1 MNEQHRLAL
10 PQGTR
15 IREFEFHRVLGHG
28 GFGITY
34 LGWNLSLDIPV
45 AIKEYLPVDLATR
58 EQDGSVVSQ
67 TAQAAADFQWGL
79 ERFVDEARTLARF
92 QHPNI
97 VGVHQYFE
105 AHSTAYIVMD
115 YVEGEDLSAHL
126 ERKGTLQEAE
136 LKAIL
141 YPLLSALDVI
151 HQADFLH
158 RDIKPGNI
166 VLRDTDGSPVLLDF
180 GAARQAIEAKSR
192 SVTSIVTPGYAPIE
206 QYSSRGRQG
215 AWTDIYALGGVCY
228 RALTGQAPEDATD
241 RMRDDPLVPVA
252 QQCAGRASAAFLSA
266 IDWALSV
273 DEGARPQRVGAWRE
287 AMEGTTAGQ
296 QAHHQD
302 EEKHDTGD
310 EIADAP
316 VTAQAASRVEDA
328 KRLNR
333 WFKLHYICP
342 AAGIP
347 LTFVGIAVFSG
358 DPDSTFGLLVGL
370 LFIIVAIVLSVL
382 SLVFG
387 CQILHGLW
395 SLIPTHKART
405 TPGKAVGFLFIPTFG
420 YYWLFVAIY
429 GLAKALN
436 AETGR
441 KSVSEVASFIYCCS
455 FWVPLVALLWAIVAG
470 SEAPARIAKIG
481 YIVGFVLWFVV
492 LRQMKNAGRLIL
504 QVVEQDGSPLERPKK
519 PRFKRLAA
527 ALGVVAVL
535 VGGIMYVGFL
545 IDAQDNEG
553 DTPLHQFSY
562 TPLHHAAAKDAS
574 AMAKG
579 LLENGADVNAQD
591 NEGDTPLH
599 IAAGNNASAVAKVL
613 LENGADVNAQDN
625 ESDTPLHIAA
635 GKDASA
641 VAEVLLENGAQV
653 NAKNKYGDTPL
664 HSAAGKDASAAA
676 EVLLE
681 NGAQVNAKNKYG
693 STPLHI
699 AAGKDAS
706 AAAEVLLENG
716 AQVNVKNKYGDTPLH
731 IAAGKDASAAAK
743 VLLENG
749 AQVNAQD
756 INGSTSLHIAAE
768 HNASAAAEVL
778 LENGADV
785 NAQDINGSTPLRLA
799 TWKNSYTTAEVL
811 RRYGARE

>member
-1 MNEQHRLAL
+1 MSEPQQHSLAL

-15 IREFEFHRVLGHG
+15 IRDFEFHRVLGHG

-34 LGWNLSLDIPV
+34 LGRNLSLDIPV
-45 AIKEYLPVDLATR
+45 AIKEYLPADLATR
-58 EQDGSVVSQ
+58 EQDGFVVPQ
-67 TAQAAADFQWGL
+67 TTQAAADFQWGL

-105 AHSTAYIVMD
+105 AHGTAYIVMD

-141 YPLLSALDVI
+141 YPLLSALEVV
-151 HQADFLH
+151 HGADFLH

-180 GAARQAIEAKSR
+180 GAARQAVGAKSR

-287 AMEGTTAGQ
+287 AMEGATAGQ

-310 EIADAP
+310 EIADEP

-333 WFKLHYICP
+333 WFKLHYICL
-342 AAGIP
+342 AAVIP
-347 LTFVGIAVFSG
+347 LTFVGIPPVFSG
-358 DPDSTFGLLVGL
+358 VPT
-370 LFIIVAIVLSVL
+370 
-382 SLVFG
+382 LVFG
-387 CQILHGLW
+387 SLILHKLW
-395 SLIPTHKART
+395 SLIPTHKARM
-405 TPGKAVGFLFIPTFG
+405 TPGKAVGFLFIPIFNC
-420 YYWLFVAIY
+420 YWIFVAIY

-441 KSVSEVASFIYCCS
+441 KSVSEVASFICCCVS
-455 FWVPLVALLWAIVAG
+455 IIVALFGERVAG
-470 SEAPARIAKIG
+470 SEAPAWILSIN
-481 YIVGFVLWFVV
+481 IVGSVLWFVM

-504 QVVEQDGSPLERPKK
+504 Q
-519 PRFKRLAA
+519 
-527 ALGVVAVL
+527 
-535 VGGIMYVGFL
+535 
-545 IDAQDNEG
+545 G
-553 DTPLHQFSY
+553 DK
-562 TPLHHAAAKDAS
+562 A
-574 AMAKG
+574 
-579 LLENGADVNAQD
+579 
-591 NEGDTPLH
+591 
-599 IAAGNNASAVAKVL
+599 
-613 LENGADVNAQDN
+613 
-625 ESDTPLHIAA
+625 
-635 GKDASA
+635 
-641 VAEVLLENGAQV
+641 
-653 NAKNKYGDTPL
+653 
-664 HSAAGKDASAAA
+664 
-676 EVLLE
+676 
-681 NGAQVNAKNKYG
+681 
-693 STPLHI
+693 
-699 AAGKDAS
+699 
-706 AAAEVLLENG
+706 
-716 AQVNVKNKYGDTPLH
+716 
-731 IAAGKDASAAAK
+731 
-743 VLLENG
+743 
-749 AQVNAQD
+749 
-756 INGSTSLHIAAE
+756 
-768 HNASAAAEVL
+768 
-778 LENGADV
+778 
-785 NAQDINGSTPLRLA
+785 
-799 TWKNSYTTAEVL
+799 
-811 RRYGARE
+811 